1 MYGSSGQAD
10 WMVDVYVGGRLAAA
24 GVWAEG
30 GRLDPHTPLPL
41 LKGVGVGDLVELWR
55 GKKLVRRLQ
64 VVGLTGGP
72 DADGRH
78 RITAVV
84 Q

>member
-41 LKGVGVGDLVELWR
+41 LKGVGVGDQVELRR
-55 GKKLVRRLQ
+55 GKRVVRRMR

-72 DADGRH
+72 RDDGRH
-78 RITAVV
+78 QVTVV
-84 Q
+84 MQ